1 MVIIMNDI
9 EGKAIIDRYIN
20 IEKSIIKRI
29 EKGEGLVFEDLNDFE
44 KQKVIS
50 RHLSRIEL
58 LEDLK
63 FDLFE

>member
-1 MVIIMNDI
+1 MIIMNDI
-9 EGKAIIDRYIN
+9 EGKAIINRYIK

-29 EKGEGLVFEDLNDFE
+29 EKGEGLVFEDLNDFQ
-44 KQKVIS
+44 KQKIID

-58 LEDLK
+58 LENIK

>member
-1 MVIIMNDI
+1 MIIMNDI
-9 EGKAIIDRYIN
+9 EGKAIINRYIK

-29 EKGEGLVFEDLNDFE
+29 EKGEGLVFEDLSDFQ
-44 KQKVIS
+44 KQKIID

-58 LEDLK
+58 LENIR

>member
-1 MVIIMNDI
+1 MIIMNDI
-9 EGKAIIDRYIN
+9 EGKAIINRYIK

-29 EKGEGLVFEDLNDFE
+29 EKGEGLVFEDLNDFQ
-44 KQKVIS
+44 KQKIID

-58 LEDLK
+58 LENIR